1 MKKYQIIIEKTD
13 TGFSAYSP
21 DLPGCAS
28 TGATR
33 EEVEANIREAIQF
46 HIDGLKQE
54 GYEVP
59 DPSNEPSPDSSYV
72 HVAA

>member
-28 TGATR
+28 TGHTR
-33 EEVEANIREAIQF
+33 KEVEDNIREAIQF

-54 GYEVP
+54 GYEIP
-59 DPSNEPSPDSSYV
+59 EPSTEPSPDSTYV